1 MTWWEGLK
9 YFLLS
14 FHEDVEI
21 SSPAT
26 PQPTSNVP
34 STSAKR
40 RKYIGFDDAFEAISS
55 TSTQGSVP
63 VTATLFARVEAE
75 LASYKAI
82 IYDKNNPKH
91 KDDQLQFWQ
100 DNQHQYPV
108 CMSTLS
114 LCYQFK
120 HLKRKRKQSVYSQ
133 SAVEYSFHLV
143 LV

>member
-1 MTWWEGLK
+1 LGRSL
-9 YFLLS
+9 FS
-14 FHEDVEI
+14 VHEDVET

-40 RKYIGFDDAFEAISS
+40 RKNIDLDDAFEAISS
-55 TSTQGSVP
+55 TSTQGLVP

-91 KDDQLQFWQ
+91 KDDSNSGLIISINIEF
-100 DNQHQYPV
+100 V
-108 CMSTLS
+108 
-114 LCYQFK
+114 
-120 HLKRKRKQSVYSQ
+120 
-133 SAVEYSFHLV
+133 
-143 LV
+143 